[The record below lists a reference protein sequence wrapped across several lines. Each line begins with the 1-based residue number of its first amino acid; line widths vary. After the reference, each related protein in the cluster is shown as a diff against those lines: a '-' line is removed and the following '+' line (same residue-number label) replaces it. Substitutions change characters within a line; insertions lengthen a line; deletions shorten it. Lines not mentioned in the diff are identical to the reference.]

1 MRSWEV
7 KKRWHWNFVSWW
19 VLSKEHLYKEP
30 CRKCSPKANSR
41 PLFNLVIKPKQN
53 SHCMQGIFIQ
63 TRYFEREFIKSFKKV
78 NSMYSNVIRM
88 SLVYTLIHLYVTR
101 IYSYVIHMLLVCTR
115 MSSICHSSVVLP
127 WTELKYGNKK
137 LLGNTKY
144 NQVKLALVVFVST
157 FCIRFLFKFY

>member
-7 KKRWHWNFVSWW
+7 KKIWHWNFVNWW
-19 VLSKEHLYKEP
+19 VLNKEHSYKEP

-41 PLFNLVIKPKQN
+41 PLFNLVIKLKQN
-53 SHCMQGIFIQ
+53 SHCIQGIFIQ

-88 SLVYTLIHLYVTR
+88 SLVYTLIHLYDIR
-101 IYSYVIHMLLVCTR
+101 MYSYVIYMLLVCTR

-127 WTELKYGNKK
+127 WTELKYGKK
-137 LLGNTKY
+137 KA
-144 NQVKLALVVFVST
+144 VRKHK
-157 FCIRFLFKFY
+157 I

>member
-7 KKRWHWNFVSWW
+7 KKIWHWNFVNWW
-19 VLSKEHLYKEP
+19 VLNKEHSYKEP

-41 PLFNLVIKPKQN
+41 PLFNLVIKLKQN
-53 SHCMQGIFIQ
+53 SHCIQGIFIQ